1 MFKKI
6 LVPLD
11 GSEHSSSALEIA
23 AQIAKKFQAQLT
35 LLHVYSFVAPVM
47 MAESFTQTTSGLPII
62 RPSLTSADLAE
73 MEKEARQV
81 GERILIEAK
90 EKLASEGIIV
100 DSSLTEGNPVQEITR
115 IAKEGTFDL
124 IVMGIRGIGKL
135 KELLVGSVS
144 DGVIKQSSC
153 PVLIVK

>member
-11 GSEHSSSALEIA
+11 GSEHSSRALETA
-23 AQIAKKFQAQLT
+23 AQVAKKFHAQLT

-47 MAESFTQTTSGLPII
+47 VAESFTQATSGLPVI
-62 RPSLTSADLAE
+62 RSSLTPADLAE

>member
-11 GSEHSSSALEIA
+11 GSEHSSRALETA

-35 LLHVYSFVAPVM
+35 LLHVYSFVAPLT
-47 MAESFTQTTSGLPII
+47 MAEPFNQTTSGLPVI
-62 RPSLTSADLAE
+62 RPYLTPADLAK
-73 MEKEARQV
+73 MEKETRQV

-100 DSSLTEGNPVQEITR
+100 DSSLTQGNPVQEITR
-115 IAKEGTFDL
+115 IAKEGAFDL